1 MKLKVTVNSVANDT
15 EYGGEQLLQVAKGEY
30 LLDEI
35 FRLPFFRII
44 IDEIIG
50 GAVCFRLM
58 EGADA
63 HYFVLVRRNFRG
75 KRASAKIISLLNYY
89 D

>member
-50 GAVCFRLM
+50 GAV
-58 EGADA
+58 
-63 HYFVLVRRNFRG
+63 
-75 KRASAKIISLLNYY
+75 
-89 D
+89 